1 MADEG
6 EAPLYFWTKLRP
18 ETRRAGKKNVL
29 GTHPKGLDPALIIV
43 IKNGSNRPG
52 FSIL

>member
-1 MADEG
+1 MDQT
-6 EAPLYFWTKLRP
+6 EARIAKGRK
-18 ETRRAGKKNVL
+18 KKNVL
-29 GTHPKGLDPALIIV
+29 GTHPKGLDPGLIIV